1 MKFNQEQQLAIQA
14 LGKNIMVSASAGSGK
29 TTVLIARLMKRIVE
43 DHVRLDEICAMTF
56 TEKAASEMKKRL
68 AQALHKH
75 YIQTED
81 PFIGQQLS
89 LLATAQISTIHSF
102 CRAIIT
108 EFGYLIGF
116 KQDRINHLL
125 DSLEQTKLQKQAT
138 DLLMNQYYGNQD
150 PVFTQL
156 SLAYSTRSYE
166 DDNLIKDV
174 IKLYTLALAQ
184 LKPYEWLEAQKKRY
198 DISSFKQAPT
208 ILQDLNVHFIQE
220 GLTDLQTQLSALIN
234 AFNDYQIP
242 YDFSE
247 NSTFLHQLQKL
258 LQTKS
263 WAQIRQLMEH
273 QSFPKLPSLTKKYA
287 TYFTHAFEQDAL
299 KLQIKTLHDAFSAF
313 DWEYLYGYET
323 KEAYQQNQAFTELMC
338 SMAID
343 YGHYYEALKEQANV
357 LDFNDLEQAA
367 YLILAHPEKI
377 ASTIL
382 RQRYTDILV
391 DEFQDTNYFQDKII
405 QLIAR
410 EDNVFRVG
418 DIKQSIYGFRNAKP
432 ELMMDRMNTQ
442 DDQHET
448 LYLSYNYRSKQS
460 IVDFNNHIFSHVM
473 NLKDLDSQYTN
484 KDAVK
489 IGITQQTENNLPI
502 TLMQIEYDK
511 TMVVDDQE
519 IYINKN
525 KALLNKIAQDIKQ
538 KIKDGHRPKDICV
551 LSRSHTVKRELK
563 EAFELFD
570 IPYFFDDR
578 EGFTNSW
585 AVFDVLNGLQVF
597 HDPHQDF
604 YFLAFLLSGFCK
616 LDENDV
622 AKLKLLNPKASLF
635 DNLKTTFPEL
645 YTALNQLFASMLEQS
660 LVDQLILLT
669 QFKGYYYDHLDFHQR
684 NNINLLIQKAAT
696 FEGSSLEFIEFIN
709 LYDHIDSSNAASDD
723 ESSNR
728 VKVMTVHAS
737 KGLQFPITYYITP
750 QKTGQKIGA
759 PLCLMDSDLGICFNT
774 MDFDS
779 QRRTKTNLRLAFE
792 LFVKNKEVQESL
804 RLLYVALTRAQ
815 DELILVDGYQEPSED
830 KAVETVLNWRSL
842 MNGMGH
848 APIIRHILKAAPLP
862 YVNHEVVTIDAIQT
876 QQKTSEVSHFPFTI
890 KPYQPRE
897 YEVAEETYRSLDVQL
912 DLQPGLKASEI
923 GTLLHQIISE
933 LPARHWTLKDLQPY
947 DLTETQQQQLL
958 NYSHHP
964 KTNDL
969 MKGKVAHEVGFTH
982 HLEKETRVGIMDM
995 VIEFDEK
1002 IVLIDFKSDRVKQP
1016 QQLVDRY
1023 RHQLQNYVDF
1033 LKIQF
1038 PQKPIHAYIYAL
1050 NLDDYIELV

>member
-29 TTVLIARLMKRIVE
+29 TTVLIARLMKRIV
-43 DHVRLDEICAMTF
+43 DDRVRLDEICAMTF

-75 YIQTED
+75 YTKTED

-138 DLLMNQYYGNQD
+138 ELLLNQYYGNQN
-150 PVFTQL
+150 PVFTEL
-156 SLAYSTRSYE
+156 SLAYSTRAYE

-198 DISSFKQAPT
+198 DISSFKHAPEV
-208 ILQDLNVHFIQE
+208 LQKLNVHFVQE
-220 GLTDLQTQLSALIN
+220 GLTDLKTQLSAIIN

-242 YDFSE
+242 YDFSD
-247 NSTFLHQLQKL
+247 NHNFLQQLQQF
-258 LQTKS
+258 LQTQS
-263 WAQIRQLMEH
+263 WSQIRQLIERE
-273 QSFPKLPSLTKKYA
+273 SFPKLPNLTKKYA
-287 TYFTHAFEQDAL
+287 GYFTHTFEQEAL
-299 KLQIKTLHDAFSAF
+299 NEQIKALNNAFADF
-313 DWEYLYGYET
+313 DWDYLYGHET
-323 KEAYQQNQAFTELMC
+323 KQAYQQNQAYTELLC

-343 YGHYYEALKEQANV
+343 YGHYYEYLKEQANV

-367 YLILAHPEKI
+367 YLILSHPEKI

-382 RQRYTDILV
+382 KERYTDILV

-432 ELMMDRMNTQ
+432 ELMMERMKTQ
-442 DDQHET
+442 DDRHET
-448 LYLSYNYRSKQS
+448 LYLSYNYRSKQF

-473 NLKDLDSQYTN
+473 NLKDLDSQYTS

-489 IGITQQTENNLPI
+489 IGMAQQTENNRPI
-502 TLMQIEYDK
+502 TLMQMDYDP
-511 TMVVDDQE
+511 TMLVDDQE

-525 KALLNKIAQDIKQ
+525 KALLHKIAQDIKQ
-538 KIKDGHRPKDICV
+538 KIKDGHQPKDICV
-551 LSRSHTVKRELK
+551 LSRSHTVKRALK
-563 EAFELFD
+563 DAFELFD

-585 AVFDVLNGLQVF
+585 AVFDVINGLQVF
-597 HDPHQDF
+597 HDPQQDF

-622 AKLKLLNPKASLF
+622 ARLKLKNPKASLY
-635 DNLKTTFPEL
+635 DNLKTSFPEL
-645 YTALNQLFASMLEQS
+645 YIELDQLFASMLEQS

-669 QFKGYYYDHLDFHQR
+669 QFKGYYYDHLDSHQR
-684 NNINLLIQKAAT
+684 QNINLLLHKAHD
-696 FEGSSLEFIEFIN
+696 FEGSSLEFIEFIG
-709 LYDHIDSSNAASDD
+709 LYDHIDSSNAAIDD

-750 QKTGQKIGA
+750 QKTCQQNSN
-759 PLCLMDSDLGICFNT
+759 PFCLMDSDLGICFNT

-779 QRRTKTNLRLAFE
+779 QRRTKTNLRLACE
-792 LFVKNKEVQESL
+792 LFVKNKEAQESL

-830 KAVETVLNWRSL
+830 KAVESVLNWRSL
-842 MNGMGH
+842 IKGMGH
-848 APIIRHILKAAPLP
+848 APIIRHILKAFPLP
-862 YVNHEVVTIDAIQT
+862 YVNHQVVAIDAIQT
-876 QQKTSEVSHFPFTI
+876 QQKTKQSTLFPFTI
-890 KPYQPRE
+890 KPYQPLE
-897 YEVAEETYRSLDVQL
+897 YEVAEETYRTLDIQL
-912 DLQPGLKASEI
+912 ELQPGLKASEI

-933 LPARHWTLKDLQPY
+933 LPARPWTLGDLQPY
-947 DLTETQQQQLL
+947 ALTEKQQQQLL
-958 NYSHHP
+958 HYSHHP
-964 KTNDL
+964 KTIEL
-969 MKGKVAHEVGFTH
+969 MKAKVAHEVGFTH
-982 HLEKETRVGIMDM
+982 HLGEETRVGIMDM

-1002 IVLIDFKSDRVKQP
+1002 IVLVDFKSDRLIQP

-1038 PQKPIHAYIYAL
+1038 PHKTIQAYIYAL
-1050 NLDDYIELV
+1050 NLDDYIEFF